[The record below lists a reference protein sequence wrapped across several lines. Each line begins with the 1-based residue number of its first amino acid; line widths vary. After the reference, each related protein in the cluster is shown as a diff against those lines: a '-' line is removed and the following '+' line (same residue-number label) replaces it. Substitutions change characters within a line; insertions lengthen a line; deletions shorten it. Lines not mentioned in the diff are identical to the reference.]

1 MTFEFESTAPVL
13 GTPVAMTRY
22 EDAVRMILECAAEA
36 DRAYLVAAAN
46 THLVTLASRS
56 REYAAALAKF
66 DFIVPDGMPLIW
78 YLNFLEGADLTD
90 RVYGPE
96 LMSRCLAASGTE
108 QRHFFLGS
116 SDTMRERLQE
126 VLQRRFPELTIV
138 GGYSPPFGDW
148 DDAEDAKICRAI
160 RRSEAQLVW
169 VGLGCPRQEEF
180 LARMKDR
187 LPWGVYLAVG
197 AAFSLI
203 SGAVPQAPKF
213 LQKRG
218 LEWAFRLWAEP
229 RRLWRRYLV
238 HNSLFVWGVL
248 REVVSRRR

>member
-1 MTFEFESTAPVL
+1 MTFQLEPTVPVL
-13 GTPVAMTRY
+13 GTPVAMTRHD
-22 EDAVRMILECAAEA
+22 DAVQLILQCAGNA
-36 DRAYLVAAAN
+36 DRPYLVAAAN
-46 THLVTLASRS
+46 THLITLASRNGN
-56 REYAAALAKF
+56 YASTLEKF

-78 YLNFLEGADLTD
+78 YLNFFEKADLSD

-96 LMSRCLAASGTE
+96 LMTRCLAASGSE
-108 QRHFFLGS
+108 QRHFFLGA
-116 SDTMRERLQE
+116 SDAMRERLQE
-126 VLQRRFPELTIV
+126 VLKQRFPALTIV

-160 RRSEAQLVW
+160 RESEAQLVW

-197 AAFSLI
+197 AAFPLI
-203 SGAVPQAPKF
+203 SDAVPQAPKF

-218 LEWAFRLWAEP
+218 LEWAFGLSAGP
-229 RRLWRRYLV
+229 RRLWRRHLV

-248 REVVSRRR
+248 REVVRRRR

>member
-1 MTFEFESTAPVL
+1 
-13 GTPVAMTRY
+13 
-22 EDAVRMILECAAEA
+22 
-36 DRAYLVAAAN
+36 
-46 THLVTLASRS
+46 
-56 REYAAALAKF
+56 
-66 DFIVPDGMPLIW
+66 MPLIW

-90 RVYGPE
+90 RGYGPE